1 MKIKLLFIS
10 LIIFFFSSIVSANAR
25 DTIIAAFK
33 DGEKLSYDVKYS
45 SALFTSSIA
54 DVVMDVKH
62 EGTKYKITAIG
73 KTRPFYGAFFEI
85 EDVYHSWIDVG
96 TMRPLRTTSKIKEGG
111 YQYRTAF
118 DYNWSNNI
126 VHTLGQNIKRGTTYT
141 KAMPL
146 KEDSFDALALF
157 YNMRCVD
164 MAMIVPHKRYKLN
177 LVLEDTIRVVEYRLL
192 GPDITKIN
200 KVGKFRTLKVACTI
214 ATESGDALKD
224 GSEFYI
230 WLSDDKNRIPIYMES
245 PIRVGSIKVYLNK
258 WEGLRYPFTAKL
270 TD

>member
-1 MKIKLLFIS
+1 MAIS
-10 LIIFFFSSIVSANAR
+10 SVVSATGAR

-33 DGEKLSYDVKYS
+33 GGEKLSYDVKYS

-62 EGTKYKITAIG
+62 EGTKYQITAVG
-73 KTRPFYGAFFEI
+73 KTRSFYSVFFEI
-85 EDVYHSWIDVG
+85 EDVYNSWLDVG
-96 TMRPLRTTSKIKEGG
+96 TLRPLKMSSKIKEGG
-111 YQYRTAF
+111 YQYRNSF
-118 DYNWSNNI
+118 DYNWNLKVVS
-126 VHTLGQNIKRGTTYT
+126 TFGQNIKRGATYT
-141 KAMPL
+141 KVMPL
-146 KEDSFDALALF
+146 QSDSFDALALF

-164 MAMIVPHKRYKLN
+164 LATIEPNKRYKLN
-177 LVLEDTIRVVEYRLL
+177 LVLEDTIRVVEYRLM

-200 KVGKFRTLKVACTI
+200 KVGRFRTLKVACTI

-245 PIRVGSIKVYLNK
+245 PIRVGSIKVYLNE
-258 WEGLRYPFTAKL
+258 WENLRYPFTAKL
-270 TD
+270 KDK